1 MDLLDLLM
9 HPTKANQRYSPL
21 TAPLTEGQAKELRWV
36 FNRVREGEHRARVR
50 GERTYASD
58 DPVVCQAYAR
68 DASSFPDNLE
78 MLIKGTP
85 GAVVMPKDRGEL
97 AELTR
102 FAENGNVPLTPRGA
116 GTGFFGGA
124 VPAEGGVVVD
134 MRGFDEVVE
143 IDTEAGRVVTQAGI
157 SWTDLEARLNEEG
170 LSLKA
175 TPFASPL
182 STIGGWVATGGGGF
196 GSLKSG
202 TVRDMLVEAKV
213 VTPDGELATYTGG
226 DLDLVEGCCGTTGF
240 IVEVTLDV
248 QEHVETVPRAAS
260 FETVDE
266 VQAYLKRTAGL
277 PIRSLHVL
285 GPEHVDLKQ
294 EALSS
299 RTLPKGNFLVLTA
312 LADDD
317 QVDQTTE
324 RLETVCEAV
333 GGEVVSEDAAAW
345 EWDHRFH
352 HHCFKRFGP
361 SLATGHAVVDK
372 DRLAEAWTA
381 GAEAIKAP
389 EWAIWAVAISPDEVL
404 LQAAIV
410 ADERLPNYP
419 LAVGNAVAF
428 EDAAQGSGGRPYTA
442 GLLHAGQAKEI
453 LGKAR
458 VKRLSA
464 WKKEHDKQEVMNP
477 GKVIPARVKGL
488 PIVRLNTAL
497 GPGMGTFKAMRGG
510 FDHRRGSGPDT
521 SNRALHA
528 SAGRR
533 LSPRLADLADDL
545 YKCSGLGHT
554 NLTGDLHRGIIH
566 EDEKPRR
573 IVRAYRFDTQ
583 LPRGIVSAAK
593 AILEGHVP
601 EADTAGHALSTPCV
615 PTYEA
620 QSQNG
625 VPILEAIEG
634 VREAAQRAAGLDT
647 RVATLIDSLEAGG
660 NLLAED
666 PEARGDWLPGG
677 TPAGTDTTSLLIAG
691 DIACYEQTDA
701 AAAAFRVLNNA
712 GFGFTTLGPKETH
725 PGTIAYRLGAFDAAA
740 QACQSF
746 AETAQSHLD
755 GTLPAS
761 LVTLSNEDADVLG
774 RRLGDLVAGSDV
786 AGWDPRVRSFAQV
799 VAELV
804 SSGRLTFK
812 GGASDEAPEEA
823 SADADAEEDGEVQE
837 DEDPDDQAS
846 EDADGGAEE
855 ATDEESDEGED
866 AEPEEIS
873 LTIVHSPFAD
883 SDERSALE
891 GVVDAMPGVTATVA
905 DLDTI
910 VPDVGLHLTHA
921 ADAKELTT
929 RIKDALDTQAL
940 VACTDLAHVLS
951 QSRVDMI
958 TLPELVEQ
966 RMEVREGAGAT
977 MEVAAEEEEE
987 GFKEHEIPEGAYRVE
1002 LVKEEAAI
1010 PVYPDQSILDA
1021 AEEFG
1026 FDLPFDCR
1034 AGSCVTCSA
1043 RWEGTEPDQSEV
1055 QAIDEEEQKTHCLT
1069 CVTKPKGDI
1078 KIWSDEAP

>member
-21 TAPLTEGQAKELRWV
+21 TDPLTEGQAKELRWV

-68 DASSFPDNLE
+68 DVSSFPSNVDA
-78 MLIKGTP
+78 LIKRTP

-97 AELTR
+97 LELTR
-102 FAENGNVPLTPRGA
+102 FAQKGNVPLTPRGA

-124 VPAEGGVVVD
+124 IPAEGGAVVD
-134 MRGFDEVVE
+134 MRAFDEVVE
-143 IDTEAGRVVTQAGI
+143 IDTEAGRVTTQPGI

-175 TPFASPL
+175 HPFVSPL

-196 GSLKSG
+196 GSLATG

-213 VTPDGELATYTGG
+213 VTPDGELVTYTGG

-248 QEHVETVPRAAS
+248 EEHIEIAACAAS
-260 FETVDE
+260 FETIDE
-266 VQAYLKRTAGL
+266 VQAYLKRIAGL

-285 GPEHVDLKQ
+285 GPDHVDLKQ

-299 RTLPKGNFLVLTA
+299 RTLPRGQFLVLTA
-312 LADDD
+312 LADGDK
-317 QVDQTTE
+317 VDQTTE
-324 RLETVCEAV
+324 RLETVCQAI
-333 GGEVVSEDAAAW
+333 GGEIVSEDAAAW
-345 EWDHRFH
+345 EWEHRFH

-381 GAEAIKAP
+381 GADALKAP

-419 LAVGNAVAF
+419 LAIGNAMAF
-428 EDAAQGSGGRPYTA
+428 EDAAQGRGGRPYAA
-442 GLLHAGQAKEI
+442 GLLHAGQAKDI

-488 PIVRLNTAL
+488 PIVRLSTAL

-521 SNRALHA
+521 SNKALHA

-533 LSPRLADLADDL
+533 LSPRLADLADEL

-554 NLTGDLHRGIIH
+554 NLTGGLHRGISH

-583 LPRGIVSAAK
+583 LPRGIVAAAK
-593 AILEGHVP
+593 AILEGAIP

-620 QSQNG
+620 QSHNG
-625 VPILEAIEG
+625 VPILATIEG

-647 RVATLIDSLEAGG
+647 RVAPLIDSLETGG
-660 NLLAED
+660 NLLAAD
-666 PEARGDWLPGG
+666 PEARGEWLPGG

-712 GFGFTTLGPKETH
+712 GFGFTTLGAKETH
-725 PGTIAYRLGAFDAAA
+725 PGTLAYRLGAFGAAA
-740 QACQSF
+740 GACQRF
-746 AETAQSHLD
+746 AETARDHLG
-755 GTLPAS
+755 GTLPS
-761 LVTLSNEDADVLG
+761 TLFTLSNEDADVLD

-786 AGWDPRVRSFAQV
+786 DGWDPEVRSFAQV

-804 SSGRLTFK
+804 DTGRLTFK
-812 GGASDEAPEEA
+812 GGASDGVPEEA
-823 SADADAEEDGEVQE
+823 AADEAAEDGEPEEGTE
-837 DEDPDDQAS
+837 D
-846 EDADGGAEE
+846 
-855 ATDEESDEGED
+855 ESDEGD
-866 AEPEEIS
+866 ADDAGPEELS

-883 SDERSALE
+883 ADERSALE

-905 DLDTI
+905 DLDVL

-921 ADAKELTT
+921 ADAKELTD

-977 MEVAAEEEEE
+977 LEVPTEEEEE
-987 GFKEHEIPEGAYRVE
+987 GFKEHEIPEGAHRVE
-1002 LVKEEAAI
+1002 LVKEETAI
-1010 PVYPDQSILDA
+1010 PVFPDQSILDA
-1021 AEEFG
+1021 AEAFG

-1055 QAIDEEEQKTHCLT
+1055 QAIDEDEQKTHCLT
-1069 CVTKPKGDI
+1069 CVSKPKGEM
-1078 KIWSDEAP
+1078 KIWTDEAP

>member
-21 TAPLTEGQAKELRWV
+21 TEPLTEGQAKELRWV

-50 GERTYASD
+50 GERNYASD
-58 DPVVCQAYAR
+58 DPVVCRAYAR
-68 DASSFPDNLE
+68 DASSLPSSVGK
-78 MLIKGTP
+78 LIKGTP

-97 AELTR
+97 RELTS
-102 FAENGNVPLTPRGA
+102 FAQKGNVPLTPRGA

-134 MRGFDEVVE
+134 MRAFDEVVE
-143 IDTEAGRVVTQAGI
+143 IDADAGRVVTQPGI
-157 SWTDLEARLNEEG
+157 SWADLEARLNEEG

-196 GSLKSG
+196 GSLKTG

-213 VTPDGELATYTGG
+213 VTPDGELVTYTGG

-240 IVEVTLDV
+240 IVQVTLDV
-248 QEHVETVPRAAS
+248 QTHTGTVPRAAS
-260 FETVDE
+260 FGTIDE

-299 RTLPKGNFLVLTA
+299 RTLPKGKFLVLTA

-317 QVDQTTE
+317 KVDQTTE
-324 RLETVCEAV
+324 RLETLCEAV

-345 EWDHRFH
+345 EWEHRFH

-372 DRLAEAWTA
+372 DRLAEAYTA
-381 GAEAIKAP
+381 GAKAIKAP

-404 LQAAIV
+404 LQAAIL
-410 ADERLPNYP
+410 ADERLPNHP
-419 LAVGNAVAF
+419 LAVGNALAF
-428 EDAAQGSGGRPYTA
+428 EDAAQGFGGRPYAA
-442 GLLHAGQAKEI
+442 GLLHAGQAKAI

-488 PIVRLNTAL
+488 PIVRLDTAL

-533 LSPRLADLADDL
+533 LSPRLADLADEL
-545 YKCSGLGHT
+545 YKCSGLGMT
-554 NLTGDLHRGIIH
+554 NLTGDLHRGITH

-583 LPRGIVSAAK
+583 LPRGMVSAAK
-593 AILEGHVP
+593 AILEGQIP
-601 EADTAGHALSTPCV
+601 GADTAGHALSTPCV

-625 VPILEAIEG
+625 VPILEVIEG

-647 RVATLIDSLEAGG
+647 RVAPLIDSLEAGG

-677 TPAGTDTTSLLIAG
+677 TPAGTDTTSLLVAG

-725 PGTIAYRLGAFDAAA
+725 PGTIAYRLGAFEAAA
-740 QACQSF
+740 AACQGF
-746 AETAQSHLD
+746 AETAQKHLD
-755 GTLPAS
+755 GHLPTS
-761 LVTLSNEDADVLG
+761 LVTLSNEDADVFS
-774 RRLGDLVAGSDV
+774 RRLGDLVAGSEV
-786 AGWDPRVRSFAQV
+786 AGWDPTVKSFAQV

-804 SSGRLTFK
+804 DTGRLTFK
-812 GGASDEAPEEA
+812 GGQADTAEDEADDQDEDQEAAEEAEETEAAEDEQASDEEPA
-823 SADADAEEDGEVQE
+823 G
-837 DEDPDDQAS
+837 
-846 EDADGGAEE
+846 
-855 ATDEESDEGED
+855 EESDEEAAADDG
-866 AEPEEIS
+866 PEILE
-873 LTIVHSPFAD
+873 LTIVHSPFAGE
-883 SDERSALE
+883 DERAALE

-905 DLDTI
+905 GLDTL
-910 VPDVGLHLTHA
+910 VPDIGLHLTHA
-921 ADAKELTT
+921 ADAKELTD
-929 RIKDALDTQAL
+929 RVKDALDTQAL
-940 VACTDLAHVLS
+940 VACTDLAHILA
-951 QSRVDMI
+951 QSRMDMI

-977 MEVAAEEEEE
+977 MEVQVEEEEE
-987 GFKEHEIPEGAYRVE
+987 GFKEHEIPEGAHRVE

-1043 RWEGTEPDQSEV
+1043 RWEGAEPDQSEV
-1055 QAIDEEEQKTHCLT
+1055 QAIDEDEQKTHCLT
-1069 CVTKPKGDI
+1069 CVTKPKGDL
-1078 KIWSDEAP
+1078 KIWSNEQP